1 MLKVNTRNLGN
12 VTVLCLQG
20 QIVNGETATL
30 RNAVNAQF
38 NPVHSHFDSAHSQ
51 PRVSTVVL
59 DLARVTAVDARGLGL
74 LLDLR
79 RQTESRG
86 IAFKLMNAGESVRRV
101 LEVTRLDSVFEVIP
115 RVEASPAI
123 SRTRSASMMK
133 LAPCA

>member
-30 RNAVNAQF
+30 RNAVNVQF
-38 NPVHSHFDSAHSQ
+38 NTANSHFDSAHSQ
-51 PRVSTVVL
+51 PRMNAVVL

-86 IAFKLMNAGESVRRV
+86 ISFKLMNVSESVRRV
-101 LEVTRLDSVFEVIP
+101 LEVTRLDSVSDVIP
-115 RVEASPAI
+115 RVEASPSI
-123 SRTRSASMMK
+123 SRTQSASMMK